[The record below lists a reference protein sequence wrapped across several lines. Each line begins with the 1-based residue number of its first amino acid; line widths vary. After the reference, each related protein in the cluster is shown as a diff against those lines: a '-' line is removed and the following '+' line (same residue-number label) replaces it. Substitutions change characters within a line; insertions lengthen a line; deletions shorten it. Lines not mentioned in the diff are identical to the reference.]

1 MNLVVT
7 KTEFTSF
14 LLFVTIFLTIF
25 QSDLDCN
32 AVCGLYCTV
41 SMTTKSRPCQ
51 TPAGRSTFSTAEL
64 RFRDGLVWTVA
75 LTVENKA
82 EF

>member
-32 AVCGLYCTV
+32 AVCGLY
-41 SMTTKSRPCQ
+41 
-51 TPAGRSTFSTAEL
+51 
-64 RFRDGLVWTVA
+64 
-75 LTVENKA
+75 
-82 EF
+82 